1 MKNILILMTALLML
15 SPLVAAPSEWA
26 DRIGEIVPANI
37 SLTDLEESDRY
48 ITLKGTAKSNT
59 DISALMRAVQKSKL
73 GDPQLEKI
81 TRKNDVSHF
90 ILRIKLRT

>member
-1 MKNILILMTALLML
+1 MKHIFILLTALLLL
-15 SPLVAAPSEWA
+15 SPLVAAQSEWA
-26 DRIGEIVPANI
+26 TRIGEITPANI
-37 SLTDLEESDRY
+37 SLTDVEESDKY

-73 GDPQLEKI
+73 GDPQLEQI